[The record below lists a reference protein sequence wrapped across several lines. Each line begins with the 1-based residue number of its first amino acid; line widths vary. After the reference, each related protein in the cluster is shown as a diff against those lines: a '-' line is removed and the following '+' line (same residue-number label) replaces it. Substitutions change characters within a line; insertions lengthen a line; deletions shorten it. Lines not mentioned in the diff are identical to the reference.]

1 MNRGLLIRVGGAIAI
16 ASLALGGCAQA
27 PRPKVEAQPA
37 RPLITQAQVD
47 QLMKNHDAINNEAN
61 GKRDPKLMATIEDGD
76 LLAQDAGIFSMMGR
90 VRDKTPYE
98 PFTFPKPIAFMPPA
112 GGYPQVF
119 FVYSRFSPDPKANVV
134 RVLRRPDAAAPW
146 KSVISADTPDT
157 LPMIAVDATSG
168 LATIVAPTASG
179 YAFKPIDVAPLLA
192 KAMISLASPAGRN
205 FESSPILTTLNKAYA
220 DDQAAVKGKGTA
232 TRTFTPTKDIYAIKT
247 TEGALV
253 MGGMVWQQALSF
265 AGAGRYTPRPS
276 DESYSLHPGPIK
288 SFSSDYFAIWAVQ
301 VPVKGPMTLVCWNSS
316 WVNFS
321 AS

>member
-98 PFTFPKPIAFMPPA
+98 PFTFPKPIAFTPPA

-146 KSVISADTPDT
+146 KSVSQ
-157 LPMIAVDATSG
+157 
-168 LATIVAPTASG
+168 
-179 YAFKPIDVAPLLA
+179 
-192 KAMISLASPAGRN
+192 R
-205 FESSPILTTLNKAYA
+205 
-220 DDQAAVKGKGTA
+220 
-232 TRTFTPTKDIYAIKT
+232 
-247 TEGALV
+247 
-253 MGGMVWQQALSF
+253 
-265 AGAGRYTPRPS
+265 
-276 DESYSLHPGPIK
+276 
-288 SFSSDYFAIWAVQ
+288 
-301 VPVKGPMTLVCWNSS
+301 
-316 WVNFS
+316 
-321 AS
+321 